1 MMTTRV
7 ISRLNAVTGPESMT
21 TIREYGFRSRRHAAI
36 RNDER

>member
-7 ISRLNAVTGPESMT
+7 ISRLNEVTEAEFLT
-21 TIREYGFRSRRHAAI
+21 TIREYGFRSRRHVAI

>member
-7 ISRLNAVTGPESMT
+7 ISRLNEVTEPEFMT
-21 TIREYGFRSRRHAAI
+21 TIRECGLRSRHVAM